1 MLGGF
6 MPRCA
11 YFNHLDNALT
21 QVTGVRLWHR

>member
-11 YFNHLDNALT
+11 GFNHLDNALT
-21 QVTGVRLWHR
+21 HLWLPSWRL